1 MEDKPQVKERDMRE
15 AMTAFRKRRGLLSRA
30 YRAFKRD
37 ANQSRSYRGAGT
49 RGELL
54 MKAAEVIDKGQAE
67 GINVGGIQRYDQIQ
81 DLVSSRLRQT
91 MANTDAMQEAFQRA
105 PQLLPTPKV
114 KPQPQQSVAP
124 LSLSEQDE
132 EVIDWETYDPSYDT
146 LGAYAQQRSLF

>member
-1 MEDKPQVKERDMRE
+1 
-15 AMTAFRKRRGLLSRA
+15 
-30 YRAFKRD
+30 
-37 ANQSRSYRGAGT
+37 
-49 RGELL
+49 